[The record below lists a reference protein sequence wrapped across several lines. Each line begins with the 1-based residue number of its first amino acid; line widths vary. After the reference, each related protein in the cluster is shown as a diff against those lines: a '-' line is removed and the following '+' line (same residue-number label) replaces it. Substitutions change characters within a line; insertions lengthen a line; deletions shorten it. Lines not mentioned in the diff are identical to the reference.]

1 MKTPPALF
9 RFSATRACIS
19 SMLAATALAAAAPT
33 MEDFY
38 LREEIPLPEGE
49 VMEGASISIIDDKR
63 VKKLVAGPQRALS
76 VASSFFTHSKP
87 QTPRD

>member
-49 VMEGASISIIDDKR
+49 VMEGASIAIIDNKR
-63 VKKLVAGPQRALS
+63 VALATRRGDVWICDGAFGEDLS
-76 VASSFFTHSKP
+76 
-87 QTPRD
+87 

>member
-1 MKTPPALF
+1 MGPVSSRIGNNLTNETNFMKTPPAFTKL
-9 RFSATRACIS
+9 SATRACIS

-49 VMEGASISIIDDKR
+49 VMDWT
-63 VKKLVAGPQRALS
+63 PLS
-76 VASSFFTHSKP
+76 LLP
-87 QTPRD
+87 E